1 MGEIKH
7 GIDVFSSLAAP
18 KLALERLPPICDFY
32 DMYTPSL
39 QWTPLYPRQKTL
51 MKIIFLEID
60 QMNRYDFQVIEG
72 WRESTRNGGPV
83 KIPLDIFDRIE
94 WLKKRGYKHFRENIF
109 CLGRRGSKGFTVSHL
124 IDYKLAQMLSLGNP
138 QRVLHLPDGKEM
150 HVDVMATTFSQ
161 AKSALYLDILN
172 TIIECS
178 WFDPWTSSLSETAI
192 KLETAADKVF
202 NEREEM
208 RQIES
213 GIRKNIRRRASL
225 LVEPKAANPDSAR
238 GNASII
244 QAYDEFAYG
253 RDDGLKASSEAIWKA
268 LTPSLRQVGKE
279 AMIVVPSTPVSE
291 VGMFYKLFK
300 NAFERDEDGSSKHP
314 DMFCMQAP
322 SWELFTDGQYVPAI
336 GKPLLLPPEQDES
349 FAMEEERD
357 PEKFR
362 VEYRAQFAKSQDAY
376 LNPDMVEKMFN
387 AYPDLQGNANVPARH
402 GRIDRQ
408 YVMHCDAGRV
418 NDNFC
423 IAIGHKELCEDGFF
437 HAFIDVQKIF
447 QAKDFPPDEHGVRR
461 INYTV
466 VQKQIIEY
474 LKLFNIVRCTFDQY
488 QSASLIDTLNLERTM
503 GTFLNGSVV
512 IEEDTATEKKNMKRW
527 ERFKQ
532 ALYQGWVHAPFVIDD
547 ILGLGEVCM
556 LEKELKFL
564 ILKNGK
570 KVDHPETGDVCHDA
584 ATEVLT
590 EDGWVRFKDAVM
602 GRRVA
607 TYSKDGKIEWQQP
620 IRKIAYEYH
629 GEMYGYSN
637 RLVDFKVTPNHRM
650 LYRLCNHGKM
660 TELMKSP
667 IDGILANRSKFF
679 IPRCGENGN
688 AGALVDLPSGVDFGC
703 FARIVGFWLADGG
716 KIALRRDGVFIISQ
730 SKEDGIVYIEA
741 ALDGSGFEWSK
752 RECKKS
758 GYQRKVLYEYK
769 VYSKWLADW
778 TLERFFDGA
787 GDLAIPSEIFVEW
800 GKKEQDCF
808 IDGFLHGDGTFS
820 KDKNAYIRVGIKD
833 KGVADAMQAVFMT
846 NGTATSYYDCK
857 TPSGGEFHEIC
868 LLGRKESAVER
879 SKVDISR
886 YDGMVYCFEVQNGTL
901 VTRRN
906 GKILISGNCHNDMA
920 DCVSTVCVNLLSD
933 QVEALGEGTLLRI
946 TGAAQGGYMPEV
958 GMRENLA
965 KEQFHFERSMEFER
979 QMGLT
984 DGWAGRPWGGGL

>member
-1 MGEIKH
+1 MEEVRH
-7 GIDVFSSLAAP
+7 GIDVFSSLASP
-18 KLALERLPPICDFY
+18 QLSLERLPPICSFY
-32 DMYTPSL
+32 ETYTPSL

-60 QMNRYDFQVIEG
+60 QMTKYDFQVIEG

-109 CLGRRGSKGFTVSHL
+109 CLGRRGSKGFTVSHI
-124 IDYKLAQMLSLGNP
+124 IDYKIAQMIALGNP

-202 NEREEM
+202 NEREVM

-213 GIRKNIRRRASL
+213 GIRKNVRKRASI

-244 QAYDEFAYG
+244 QAFDEFAYG

-268 LTPSLRQVGKE
+268 LTPSLRQAGKD

-300 NAFERDEDGSSKHP
+300 AAFDYDEEGSSRNP
-314 DMFCMQAP
+314 NMFCMQAP
-322 SWELFTDGQYVPAI
+322 SWELFSDGQYIQAI

-357 PEKFR
+357 PEKFM
-362 VEYRAQFAKSQDAY
+362 VEYRAQFAKATNAY
-376 LNPDMVEKMFN
+376 LSPEMVDKMFR
-387 AYPDLQGNANVPARH
+387 AYPDLEGNLNVPSRN

-408 YVMHCDAGRV
+408 YIMHCDAGRV

-423 IAIGHKELCEDGFF
+423 IAIGHKELCEDGLF
-437 HAFIDVQKIF
+437 HALIDVQKIY
-447 QAKDFPPDEHGVRR
+447 QAKDFSPDAHGIRR

-466 VQKQIIEY
+466 VQKQIVEY
-474 LKLFNIVRCTFDQY
+474 MKVFNITKCTFDQY
-488 QSASLIDTLNLERTM
+488 QSASLIDALNLERSM

-556 LEKELKFL
+556 LERELKFL

-570 KVDHPETGDVCHDA
+570 KVDHPDTGDV
-584 ATEVLT
+584 T
-590 EDGWVRFKDAVM
+590 
-602 GRRVA
+602 
-607 TYSKDGKIEWQQP
+607 
-620 IRKIAYEYH
+620 
-629 GEMYGYSN
+629 
-637 RLVDFKVTPNHRM
+637 
-650 LYRLCNHGKM
+650 
-660 TELMKSP
+660 
-667 IDGILANRSKFF
+667 
-679 IPRCGENGN
+679 
-688 AGALVDLPSGVDFGC
+688 
-703 FARIVGFWLADGG
+703 
-716 KIALRRDGVFIISQ
+716 
-730 SKEDGIVYIEA
+730 
-741 ALDGSGFEWSK
+741 
-752 RECKKS
+752 
-758 GYQRKVLYEYK
+758 
-769 VYSKWLADW
+769 
-778 TLERFFDGA
+778 
-787 GDLAIPSEIFVEW
+787 
-800 GKKEQDCF
+800 
-808 IDGFLHGDGTFS
+808 
-820 KDKNAYIRVGIKD
+820 
-833 KGVADAMQAVFMT
+833 
-846 NGTATSYYDCK
+846 
-857 TPSGGEFHEIC
+857 
-868 LLGRKESAVER
+868 
-879 SKVDISR
+879 
-886 YDGMVYCFEVQNGTL
+886 
-901 VTRRN
+901 
-906 GKILISGNCHNDMA
+906 HNDMA

-946 TGAAQGGYMPEV
+946 TGAARGGYMLDANT
-958 GMRENLA
+958 MENLS
-965 KEQFHFERSMEFER
+965 KEQFYFERSVEFER
-979 QMGLT
+979 QMGIT
-984 DGWAGRPWGGGL
+984 ESWAGNGWGGSGLL

>member
-225 LVEPKAANPDSAR
+225 LVELKAANPDSAR

-279 AMIVVPSTPVSE
+279 AMIGVPSTPVSE

-387 AYPDLQGNANVPARH
+387 AYPDLQGNTNVPARH

-570 KVDHPETGDVCHDA
+570 KVDHPETGDV
-584 ATEVLT
+584 T
-590 EDGWVRFKDAVM
+590 
-602 GRRVA
+602 
-607 TYSKDGKIEWQQP
+607 
-620 IRKIAYEYH
+620 
-629 GEMYGYSN
+629 
-637 RLVDFKVTPNHRM
+637 
-650 LYRLCNHGKM
+650 
-660 TELMKSP
+660 
-667 IDGILANRSKFF
+667 
-679 IPRCGENGN
+679 
-688 AGALVDLPSGVDFGC
+688 
-703 FARIVGFWLADGG
+703 
-716 KIALRRDGVFIISQ
+716 
-730 SKEDGIVYIEA
+730 
-741 ALDGSGFEWSK
+741 
-752 RECKKS
+752 
-758 GYQRKVLYEYK
+758 
-769 VYSKWLADW
+769 
-778 TLERFFDGA
+778 
-787 GDLAIPSEIFVEW
+787 
-800 GKKEQDCF
+800 
-808 IDGFLHGDGTFS
+808 
-820 KDKNAYIRVGIKD
+820 
-833 KGVADAMQAVFMT
+833 
-846 NGTATSYYDCK
+846 
-857 TPSGGEFHEIC
+857 
-868 LLGRKESAVER
+868 
-879 SKVDISR
+879 
-886 YDGMVYCFEVQNGTL
+886 
-901 VTRRN
+901 
-906 GKILISGNCHNDMA
+906 HNDMA

-965 KEQFHFERSMEFER
+965 KEQFYFERSMEFER